1 MAQSS
6 NDHDQQLQQ
15 IREQYSSQ
23 KVISDAEAKLAEAG
37 INAAQNVYQSAILDW
52 VDDVTM
58 GMDPEE
64 EEEGGKASHGS
75 GNAVLGPEAV
85 TSSGARVVTKRDII
99 RGEIVELWLG
109 YANLN
114 RRANLYQIM
123 TVLPSTHGMAEDWYS
138 LVELLVLVSEIR
150 PDAPYFILSFA
161 SPSQFK
167 SATEVYEQATNCAV
181 AGRVGKIW
189 LEYARFLEERGRP
202 RTAQKIYLRA
212 LVGEGG

>member
-1 MAQSS
+1 MIYYSTDDSYRCSAVSIHNLITILYLIIIITPCYPRRLGNRSCNRTLRIATNIHRQIYFFKEIMAQSS

-64 EEEGGKASHGS
+64 EEEGGNASHGS

-114 RRANLYQIM
+114 RRANL
-123 TVLPSTHGMAEDWYS
+123 
-138 LVELLVLVSEIR
+138 VSPIIFFR
-150 PDAPYFILSFA
+150 LAFLFLALSRG
-161 SPSQFK
+161 
-167 SATEVYEQATNCAV
+167 V
-181 AGRVGKIW
+181 ALCIIFV
-189 LEYARFLEERGRP
+189 
-202 RTAQKIYLRA
+202 
-212 LVGEGG
+212 